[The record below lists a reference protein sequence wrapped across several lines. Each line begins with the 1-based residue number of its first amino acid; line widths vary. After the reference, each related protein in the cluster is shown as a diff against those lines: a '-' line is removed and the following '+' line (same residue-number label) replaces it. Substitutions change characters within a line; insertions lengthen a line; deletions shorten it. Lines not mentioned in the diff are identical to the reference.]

1 MITDATI
8 LYLYTEAPLHAG
20 TGSGLSNIDLPIQ
33 RERTTQYP
41 MIQGS
46 SIKGKMRATAE
57 LLLEEQEA
65 KKKENNSSS
74 NQQAPGSL
82 PVAQQNISNTI
93 LSTQEIELLFG
104 SSKPGTDETNS
115 TNVTNTAAT
124 ADADK
129 KGHAGSLIFGDA
141 RLLLF
146 PVRSLNGVFA
156 YTTCYSII
164 DRFLRDVEK
173 TVSGSL
179 MEKLPPDQS
188 IELKV
193 PQEPKKDG
201 SGIPKAL
208 VTKGSMIAYG
218 GKLMLE
224 EFSFTASLE
233 QQDMVTAIAGWL
245 AENALPQYQNNTYF
259 QEKLKNSLVILPD
272 NEFRDFALYATEVI
286 TRIAI
291 DRKTKTVTG
300 TALWTEENL
309 PTDTLLYVPV
319 YATDARM
326 PGRQEKGA
334 EILQKARGLNTIV
347 KYFQLGGD
355 ETVGRGMVRPRWA
368 EMNGKGK

>member
-8 LYLYTEAPLHAG
+8 LYLYTEAPLHVG

-65 KKKENNSSS
+65 KKKENNTSS
-74 NQQAPGSL
+74 NHQTTGYSSA
-82 PVAQQNISNTI
+82 AQQNTSNNI
-93 LSTQEIELLFG
+93 LSGQDIELLFG
-104 SSKPGTDETNS
+104 SSRLSIEETNN
-115 TNVTNTAAT
+115 TNVGNTSAT

-156 YTTCYSII
+156 YTTCCYVL

-173 TVSGSL
+173 TPL
-179 MEKLPPDQS
+179 AQS
-188 IELKV
+188 IQWRVSQK
-193 PQEPKKDG
+193 PQEG
-201 SGIPKAL
+201 EAL
-208 VTKGSMIAYG
+208 VPEVSSVKQNK
-218 GKLMLE
+218 KLMLE
-224 EFSFTASLE
+224 EFSFPAIGKPE
-233 QQDMVTAIAGWL
+233 VTAIANWF
-245 AENALPQYQNNTYF
+245 ATNALPQYQNNTYF
-259 QEKLKNSLVILPD
+259 QEKLKTSLVILPD

-291 DRKTKTVTG
+291 DRGTKTVTG
-300 TALWTEENL
+300 TALWTEENV
-309 PTDTLLYVPV
+309 PADTLLYVPV

-326 PGRQEKGA
+326 PGRQEKGS
-334 EILQKARGLNTIV
+334 EIIQKARRLNTIV

-355 ETVGRGMVRPRWA
+355 ETVGRGMVRSRWA
-368 EMNGKGK
+368 ESTNGQVKQTNEKEQ

>member
-8 LYLYTEAPLHAG
+8 LYLYTETPLHVG

-57 LLLEEQEA
+57 SKQQTTG
-65 KKKENNSSS
+65 SSL
-74 NQQAPGSL
+74 A
-82 PVAQQNISNTI
+82 AQHNTANTI
-93 LSTQEIELLFG
+93 LSRQDIELLFG
-104 SSKPGTDETNS
+104 SSKPSTEETNN
-115 TNVTNTAAT
+115 TNISNTSAT

-164 DRFLRDVEK
+164 DRFLRDMEK
-173 TVSGSL
+173 TASGSL
-179 MEKLPPDQS
+179 LGKNSSNQS

-193 PQEPKKDG
+193 PQEPMKDE

-208 VTKGSMIAYG
+208 VTQGSMVAQG

-224 EFSFTASLE
+224 EFAFTASLE
-233 QQDMVTAIAGWL
+233 PQDMVTAIADWL
-245 AENALPQYQNNTYF
+245 ATNALPQYQNNTYF
-259 QEKLKNSLVILPD
+259 QEKLKNSLAILPD

-326 PGRQEKGA
+326 PGRQEKGS
-334 EILQKARGLNTIV
+334 EILQKARDLNTIV

-355 ETVGRGMVRPRWA
+355 ETVGRGMVRPRWT
-368 EMNGKGK
+368 ESIHGQIKQTNGKGQ

>member
-8 LYLYTEAPLHAG
+8 LYLYTETPLHVG

-57 LLLEEQEA
+57 LILEEQEA
-65 KKKENNSSS
+65 KKKENKE
-74 NQQAPGSL
+74 NQQTNESS
-82 PVAQQNISNTI
+82 PVAQQNTTNNI
-93 LSTQEIELLFG
+93 LSRQDIELLFG
-104 SSKPGTDETNS
+104 SSRPNIEDANN
-115 TNVTNTAAT
+115 TNVSNTSAT
-124 ADADK
+124 SDADK
-129 KGHAGSLIFGDA
+129 KEHAGSLIFGDA

-156 YTTCYSII
+156 YTTCYKII

-173 TVSGSL
+173 TSPDSL
-179 MEKLPPDQS
+179 MVENSSNQS
-188 IELKV
+188 IKLEV
-193 PQEPKKDG
+193 PQEPKKDE

-208 VTKGSMIAYG
+208 VTKGSIITQD

-224 EFSFTASLE
+224 EFAFTVSSE
-233 QQDMVTAIAGWL
+233 QQDMVTAIADWL
-245 AENALPQYQNNTYF
+245 ATNALPQYQNNTYF
-259 QEKLKNSLVILPD
+259 QEKLRTSLVILPD

-291 DRKTKTVTG
+291 ERATKTVTG

-309 PTDTLLYVPV
+309 PADTFLYVPV
-319 YATDARM
+319 YATNARM
-326 PGRQEKGA
+326 PGRQEKGS
-334 EILQKARGLNTIV
+334 EIIQKARGLNVVV

-355 ETVGRGMVRPRWA
+355 ETVGRGMVRPRWV
-368 EMNGKGK
+368 EPTNKQIK